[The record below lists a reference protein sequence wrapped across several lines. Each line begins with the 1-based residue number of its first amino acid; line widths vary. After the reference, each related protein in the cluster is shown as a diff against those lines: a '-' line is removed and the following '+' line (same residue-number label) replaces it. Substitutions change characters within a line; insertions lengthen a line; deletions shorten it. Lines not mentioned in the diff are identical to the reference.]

1 MDQAQDQAQDSGPVI
16 TNLASSWHV
25 RTVRQSA
32 RPAHA
37 RKCASKLT
45 PKLGR
50 FTKATVPSATGFKL
64 HILCNFMAPAEILS
78 RRIIVAQMTRPS
90 TSPWTHGPLIPDREA
105 L

>member
-16 TNLASSWHV
+16 TNLASSGHV

-45 PKLGR
+45 PNWADLRKLL
-50 FTKATVPSATGFKL
+50 SLL
-64 HILCNFMAPAEILS
+64 HLGLSYIFCVISWLAEILS
-78 RRIIVAQMTRPS
+78 RRIIIAQMTLPS
-90 TSPWTHGPLIPDREA
+90 TSPWIPGPLILDREA